1 MDRDR
6 QIELMTTAK
15 ERMER
20 RVRDWI
26 QDPEINAALRRR
38 PADDRHPDNDHVA
51 PRDEPRRAAC
61 G

>member
-15 ERMER
+15 ERLVS
-20 RVRDWI
+20 RVRAWVR
-26 QDPEINAALRRR
+26 DPEINAALRRR
-38 PADDRHPDNDHVA
+38 PADEHRPDNGHDQ
-51 PRDEPRRAAC
+51 PQQSPRRRAC